1 MKKSPTGTT
10 GWGFSMKDIAMIIQT
25 SNLPPNQAMQ
35 PDMRA
40 HGAAPVKAVATTP
53 VTNIPQQPSP
63 EELKSAV
70 AAINH
75 VMQQSNQALEF
86 SVDTDSNK
94 TVVKMV
100 DTSTGEL
107 IRQFPSEATLAIS
120 RGIEQFQQ
128 GLLLKQK
135 A

>member
-1 MKKSPTGTT
+1 
-10 GWGFSMKDIAMIIQT
+10 MIINPLSSPNPAT
-25 SNLPPNQAMQ
+25 LPEL
-35 PDMRA
+35 R
-40 HGAAPVKAVATTP
+40 APVSTPEKRAETVAPAPIAPTPAELDNAVSALNT
-53 VTNIPQQPSP
+53 VLRESKLD
-63 EELKSAV
+63 LK
-70 AAINH
+70 
-75 VMQQSNQALEF
+75 F
-86 SVDTDSNK
+86 SVDNDTQA

-128 GLLLKQK
+128 GLLLRNK